1 MVLNGYVFQSNT
13 KMVHGIFTQCSKAI
27 YPRIWLQAYML
38 GDTLFQLIGLESTRM
53 SELYSVQEYY
63 FNDNCMNEFNEHKA
77 KIEEALSR
85 VNVSIDVIGGLLGI
99 CLEH

>member
-1 MVLNGYVFQSNT
+1 MSIAESLHVALVCLN
-13 KMVHGIFTQCSKAI
+13 
-27 YPRIWLQAYML
+27 IWRKSLS
-38 GDTLFQLIGLESTRM
+38 DEM

-63 FNDNCMNEFNEHKA
+63 FNDNCMNEFYEHKA

>member
-1 MVLNGYVFQSNT
+1 MSIAESLHVALVCLNVRRKSL
-13 KMVHGIFTQCSKAI
+13 S
-27 YPRIWLQAYML
+27 
-38 GDTLFQLIGLESTRM
+38 DEM

-63 FNDNCMNEFNEHKA
+63 FNDNCMNEFYEQKT

-99 CLEH
+99 SLEH

>member
-1 MVLNGYVFQSNT
+1 MSIVESLHVALVCLNVWRKSL
-13 KMVHGIFTQCSKAI
+13 S
-27 YPRIWLQAYML
+27 
-38 GDTLFQLIGLESTRM
+38 DEM

>member
-1 MVLNGYVFQSNT
+1 
-13 KMVHGIFTQCSKAI
+13 
-27 YPRIWLQAYML
+27 
-38 GDTLFQLIGLESTRM
+38 M

>member
-1 MVLNGYVFQSNT
+1 MRDNISIAESLHVALVCLNVRRKSL
-13 KMVHGIFTQCSKAI
+13 S
-27 YPRIWLQAYML
+27 
-38 GDTLFQLIGLESTRM
+38 DEM

-63 FNDNCMNEFNEHKA
+63 FNDNCMNEFYEQKA
-77 KIEEALSR
+77 KIEESLSK

>member
-1 MVLNGYVFQSNT
+1 MSIAESLYVALVCLNVRRKSLSD
-13 KMVHGIFTQCSKAI
+13 V
-27 YPRIWLQAYML
+27 
-38 GDTLFQLIGLESTRM
+38 M

>member
-1 MVLNGYVFQSNT
+1 MSIAESLHVALVCLNIRRKSL
-13 KMVHGIFTQCSKAI
+13 A
-27 YPRIWLQAYML
+27 
-38 GDTLFQLIGLESTRM
+38 DEM

-63 FNDNCMNEFNEHKA
+63 INDDCMNEFNEHKA

-99 CLEH
+99 CLVH